1 MDHTPLTVDI
11 IIEEEFIQD
20 KQRTVIK
27 NSEEEEEKF
36 INDLKEAIGNIIG
49 NIDMSDISNIELLE
63 KVIQEYT
70 SLLDSFW
77 NKYSKL
83 VRITKHSKVWWTK
96 EYSAKLNAY
105 HTSKFMVD
113 WKEFKEIIKKMK

>member
-1 MDHTPLTVDI
+1 
-11 IIEEEFIQD
+11 
-20 KQRTVIK
+20 
-27 NSEEEEEKF
+27 
-36 INDLKEAIGNIIG
+36 
-49 NIDMSDISNIELLE
+49 MSDISNIELLE